1 MKLKEAQ
8 RKMNPF
14 VAKVNEQS
22 LAKATAYRQKQNAR
36 AAAANTSALE
46 FEALVEEEFDEAAD
60 GAGQMDVNGSGLD
73 MLGEDDNAK
82 DDIEAKMDLE
92 LV

>member
-1 MKLKEAQ
+1 M
-8 RKMNPF
+8 
-14 VAKVNEQS
+14 
-22 LAKATAYRQKQNAR
+22 
-36 AAAANTSALE
+36 E

-92 LV
+92 LE